1 MKVYKE
7 GRNIVSETDTHI
19 YKESVQP
26 GKNFKG
32 TEEEWNKLKE
42 YEEIKKD
49 DVILNHAKSISPGSS

>member
-7 GRNIVSETDTHI
+7 GRNIVSETDTHV

-42 YEEIKKD
+42 YEEIKNK
-49 DVILNHAKSISPGSS
+49 VIIKNI

>member
-1 MKVYKE
+1 MKFYKE
-7 GRNIVSETDTHI
+7 GRNIVSETDPHV
-19 YKESVQP
+19 YKDSVQP

-49 DVILNHAKSISPGSS
+49 DVILNHA